1 MLKPSLSYESKDH
14 MSGSFS
20 YYLDILRFFAAI
32 AVFFDHVSSYPITNN
47 FFWKPLGAYGSIAV
61 IMFFVLSG
69 YVIAYVTSTR
79 EKNITQ
85 YASARIARIYS
96 VVLVALV
103 LTFLLDNIGS
113 IFNPEFYSI
122 QKIMWK
128 PQSVEGYLASLFFVN
143 EYQIF
148 NFNGISPGSNGPYW
162 SLSFEVTYY
171 VLAGS
176 FIFLKKE
183 ISLPIIAIILLLAGS
198 TIAVLFPIWILGYML
213 YFFNFRTKNR
223 NILCLMYVIS
233 LVLVGMSPLITK
245 YLPHDNFGFTF
256 PAGRSYQ
263 TRNIIADY
271 FPAIFFA
278 INLICAREILSSFQL
293 SIGQKVERMIR
304 WLGGLTFPLYLIHF
318 PALAFFASISP
329 WESNSALHV
338 VFISS
343 STILLVIVFTPI
355 TDRLKHI
362 MKKNI
367 SCLFNKRIST
377 KSDSLID

>member
-1 MLKPSLSYESKDH
+1 
-14 MSGSFS
+14 MSGPFS

-47 FFWKPLGAYGSIAV
+47 FFWKQLGAYGSIAV
-61 IMFFVLSG
+61 IVFFVLSG

-85 YASARIARIYS
+85 YASARIARVYS

-103 LTFLLDNIGS
+103 LTFVLDNIGS
-113 IFNPEFYSI
+113 VLNPEFYSI

-143 EYQIF
+143 EYHIF

-183 ISLPIIAIILLLAGS
+183 ISLPIIAIILLLSGS

-213 YFFNFRTKNR
+213 YFVNFKTKNR

-233 LVLVGMSPLITK
+233 LALVGMSPLITK
-245 YLPHDNFGFTF
+245 YFPHDNFGFSF
-256 PAGRSYQ
+256 AAGRSYQ
-263 TRNIIADY
+263 SRNIIADY

-293 SIGQKVERMIR
+293 SIGKKVERMIR

-329 WESNSALHV
+329 WESNSAMHV
-338 VFISS
+338 VFISL
-343 STILLVIVFTPI
+343 STIFLVIAFTPT

-362 MKKNI
+362 IKKNVYWVFSKKI
-367 SCLFNKRIST
+367 TT